1 MTLRQA
7 QGERFGEGARRL
19 AGIAAQLLGWSPD
32 TFWNAT
38 PAELCDALMPPPGE
52 AGEPP
57 SKAAIGALM
66 ARFPDQRR

>member
-1 MTLRQA
+1 M
-7 QGERFGEGARRL
+7 FGEAARRL
-19 AGIAAQLLGWSPD
+19 AGMAAHLLRWAPE

-38 PAELCDALMPPPGE
+38 PAELCDALMPPGE

-57 SKAAIGALM
+57 SKAAIDALM

>member
-1 MTLRQA
+1 MFGLAA
-7 QGERFGEGARRL
+7 QRL
-19 AGIAAQLLGWSPD
+19 AGAAAQLLGWSPD

-38 PAELCDALMPPPGE
+38 PAELCDALLPPGE

-57 SKAAIGALM
+57 CRAAIDALM

>member
-7 QGERFGEGARRL
+7 QDRLFGLAARRL
-19 AGIAAQLLGWSPD
+19 AGAAAQSLGWAPE

-38 PAELCDALMPPPGE
+38 PAELCDALVPPGE

-57 SKAAIGALM
+57 SKAAIDALM
-66 ARFPDQRR
+66 TRFPDQRR

>member
-1 MTLRQA
+1 M
-7 QGERFGEGARRL
+7 FGLAARRL
-19 AGIAAQLLGWSPD
+19 AGMAAQLLGWTPD

-38 PAELCDALMPPPGE
+38 PAELCDALMPAGE

-57 SKAAIGALM
+57 SKQAIDALM

>member
-1 MTLRQA
+1 M
-7 QGERFGEGARRL
+7 FGEQARRL
-19 AGIAAQLLGWSPD
+19 YGVAAQLLGWAPE

-38 PAELCDALMPPPGE
+38 PAELCDALIPPGD

-57 SKAAIGALM
+57 SKKAIEALM